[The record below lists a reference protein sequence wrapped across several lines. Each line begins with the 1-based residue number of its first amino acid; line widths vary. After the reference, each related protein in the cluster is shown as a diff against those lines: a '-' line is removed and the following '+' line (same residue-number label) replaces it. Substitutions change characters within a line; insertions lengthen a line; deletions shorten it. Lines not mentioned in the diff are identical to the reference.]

1 MPSTFGLLL
10 VCNMAIIALLPHY
23 LISPKLISIKS
34 VLFPEGEFDNATVQL
49 GNFYALFAHALHLT
63 DEDVV
68 SSQVAACDQ

>member
-10 VCNMAIIALLPHY
+10 VCNMAIIALLLHY

-49 GNFYALFAHALHLT
+49 GNFLCSVCSRASF
-63 DEDVV
+63 DG
-68 SSQVAACDQ
+68 